1 MEPLLQ
7 FTDLVSHRTSTL
19 RIFSGDESLNV
30 GNLLDKYLKCPDLPA
45 LRSED
50 RITQSSG
57 DSLLAIQDLIYSIS
71 DGGDLVDINRGT
83 IFKEN
88 GHVLGLDNVPM
99 KHSVNHNGYN
109 DQVMD
114 VQIDRIDGAYDRN
127 WDGYHKRK
135 WVRNADRY
143 MGFVRSSLEHQYGL
157 EEASNVLN
165 LDSKE
170 QKIEFLRGIG
180 KTIWD
185 SQFEN
190 YSRFI
195 GKKILYKSGDET
207 IDNIMGGRGGICSE
221 KVLAMKFITDHY
233 GLESEYLLAGDNAKG
248 PVPLSKLRELLGTFD
263 FRLSKRYMRFW
274 QHTALIYHIDEID
287 VVIDVT
293 NGNIPF
299 LFLENDDVNRLLDYP
314 TQVPIVVKMME
325 SEEHFFY
332 HKVPQDI
339 PQNLFFAL
347 EGWWEYS
354 DLMQV
359 FENELGMYLNS
370 QYYITPIVFKDHN
383 EFEIAKSEYNTICY
397 KFGLDIGVS
406 EDWSFDSELGSQFSN
421 EEPDTSANILMA
433 ESHLLAR
440 LDECDGPGHRS
451 GLVIIK
457 MPR

>member
-1 MEPLLQ
+1 M
-7 FTDLVSHRTSTL
+7 
-19 RIFSGDESLNV
+19 
-30 GNLLDKYLKCPDLPA
+30 GNLLDKYLKFPDLSA
-45 LRSED
+45 LRLED
-50 RITQSSG
+50 RITQASE

-71 DGGDLVDINRGT
+71 GGGKLVDINRGT
-83 IFKEN
+83 TFKEN
-88 GHVLGLDNVPM
+88 GHVLGLNDVPM
-99 KHSVNHNGYN
+99 KHSVNHNGCN
-109 DQVMD
+109 DQVID

-135 WVRNADRY
+135 WARHSDKY
-143 MGFVRSSLEHQYGL
+143 TGFVRASLEHQCGV

-165 LDSKE
+165 LDSTE
-170 QKIEFLRGIG
+170 QKMGFLKGIG

-195 GKKILYKSGDET
+195 GKKIIYKSGDET
-207 IDNIMGGRGGICSE
+207 IDNIIGGRGGVCSE

-248 PVPLSKLRELLGTFD
+248 PVPLSKLRELLSTFD

-274 QHTALIYHIDEID
+274 QHTALIYHIDGID
-287 VVIDVT
+287 VLIDVT

-299 LFLENDDVNRLLDYP
+299 LFLENDDANRLLDYP
-314 TQVPIVVKMME
+314 AQVPLTVKMME
-325 SEEHFFY
+325 SEENFFY

-370 QYYITPIVFKDHN
+370 EYYITPIVFKDHN
-383 EFEIAKSEYNTICY
+383 EFTNAKSEYNTICC
-397 KFGLDIGVS
+397 KSGLDIGVS
-406 EDWSFDSELGSQFSN
+406 ENWSFDSELGSVFSK
-421 EEPDTSANILMA
+421 EQPDISANILMA

-457 MPR
+457 MLR